1 MYAIGLMSGTSLD
14 GIDAVLCEVHGH
26 STKTRIKVI
35 AFETFALKEE
45 IKDEIK
51 KVVRN
56 DSPVTDLMT
65 SLNFKLGYEFSKA
78 VKNIIQKAG
87 LKSEDIAFVASH
99 GQTLYHLPKDKGNLV
114 RSTLQMGEPA
124 IIAYEN
130 DLMVIS
136 NFRAMDVAAGGEGA
150 PLVPFSE
157 IILYGEE
164 GKNIALQN
172 IGGIG
177 NVTLLPGNKDSSFV
191 FAFDTG
197 PGNMMIDEA
206 MKVLYGKNYDEDG
219 KTALSGTINEEM
231 LRFLLTHPYLE
242 LNLPKSTGREDFG
255 EEYTTGILKRFN
267 ELKPEDIIATLTMFT
282 AQTINDSYRRF
293 IMDEYALSKVII
305 GGGGAHN
312 KTLLGNLR
320 ELMPEVQILTQEDLG
335 MSSDAKEAVA
345 FVVLGNETYHRSFSN
360 VPGATGAKEQVIL
373 GSITLAPKR
382 FDQKGESKWL

>member
-1 MYAIGLMSGTSLD
+1 MYAVGLMSGTSLD
-14 GIDAVLCEVHGH
+14 GIDAVLCEIHGH
-26 STKTRIKVI
+26 STDTKIKVV
-35 AFETFALKEE
+35 AFETFSLNEE
-45 IKDEIK
+45 IKAEIK

-56 DSPVTDLMT
+56 DSPVTDLIS
-65 SLNFKLGYEFSKA
+65 SLNFKLGYAFSKA
-78 VKNIIQKAG
+78 VKDIIQKAG
-87 LKSEDIAFVASH
+87 LKSEDVAFVASH

-130 DLMVIS
+130 DVMVIS
-136 NFRAMDVAAGGEGA
+136 DFRVMDVAAGGEGA

-157 IILYGEE
+157 IILYGEA

-177 NVTLLPGNKDSSFV
+177 NVTLLPGNEDSSFV

-206 MKVLYGKNYDEDG
+206 MKVLYGKNYDEGG
-219 KTALSGTINEEM
+219 KTALSGKINEEM
-231 LRFLLTHPYLE
+231 LKFLLTHPYLE
-242 LNLPKSTGREDFG
+242 LKLPKSTGREDFG
-255 EEYTTGILKRFN
+255 EAYTTKILNRFN
-267 ELKPEDIIATLTMFT
+267 ELKAEDIIATLTMFT

-293 IMDEYALSKVII
+293 IMDSYPLSKVII

-312 KTLLGNLR
+312 KAMLANLSA
-320 ELMPEVQILTQEDLG
+320 LMPEVQVLTQEDLG

-345 FVVLGNETYHRSFSN
+345 FVILGNETYHRSFSN
-360 VPGATGAKEQVIL
+360 VPGATGAKEHVIL
-373 GSITLAPKR
+373 GSITLAPRR

>member
-1 MYAIGLMSGTSLD
+1 MYAVGLMSGTSLD
-14 GIDAVLCEVHGH
+14 GIDAVLCEVHGQ
-26 STKTRIKVI
+26 STDTRIKVV
-35 AFETFALKEE
+35 AFETFALDEE
-45 IKDEIK
+45 VKDEIK

-56 DSPVTDLMT
+56 DSPVTDLIT

-130 DLMVIS
+130 DVMVIS
-136 NFRAMDVAAGGEGA
+136 NFRVMDVAAGGEGA

-172 IGGIG
+172 IGGIS
-177 NVTLLPGNKDSSFV
+177 NVTLLPGNQDSSFV

-206 MKVLYGKNYDEDG
+206 MKVLYGKNYDEGG
-219 KTALSGTINEEM
+219 KTALSGSINTEM
-231 LRFLLTHPYLE
+231 LKFLLSHPYLE
-242 LNLPKSTGREDFG
+242 LKLPKSTGREDFG
-255 EEYTTGILKRFN
+255 EAYTMDILNKFK
-267 ELKPEDIIATLTMFT
+267 ELKHEDIIATLTMFT

-293 IMDEYALSKVII
+293 IMDSYPLSKVII

-312 KTLLGNLR
+312 KALLTNLR
-320 ELMPEVQILTQEDLG
+320 ELMPEVEVLTQEDLG

-345 FVVLGNETYHRSFSN
+345 FVVLGNETYHSSFSN
-360 VPGATGAKEQVIL
+360 VPGATGAKEHVIL
-373 GSITLAPKR
+373 GSITPAPRR